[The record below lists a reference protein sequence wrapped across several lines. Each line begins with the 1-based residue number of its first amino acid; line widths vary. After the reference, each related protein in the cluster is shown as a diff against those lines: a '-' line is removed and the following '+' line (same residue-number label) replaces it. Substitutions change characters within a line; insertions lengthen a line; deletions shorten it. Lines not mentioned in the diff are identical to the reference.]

1 MKELVLTVDNLSV
14 SIQTLEEEK
23 QLLDK
28 VSFHVPAGE
37 IVAIIGESGSGK
49 SMTAKAILD
58 LLPKD
63 IAISSGDIKFL
74 HKDVLTMN
82 KKQKQHY
89 RGRQVGLVFQDTFG
103 TFDPLRTIGQH
114 FRELFSAH
122 TSVSKHEGKERALR
136 LLYNMQLPNPE
147 RVYESY
153 PYELSGGMRQR
164 VQLALAL
171 ALDPVLL
178 IADEPT
184 TALDTRIQA
193 DVLYLIKEW
202 SIRTGGS
209 VLFIT
214 HDLGVVAEL
223 ADSVIV
229 MQEGRI
235 VESAPVMKLFD
246 QPTHEHTKQLLAHY
260 RELTHI
266 QGQENALEHDSLVT
280 VQNVSKVFS
289 KKKWFRKQSIKAVN
303 DATFHIHKG
312 EIVGLIGESGSGKS
326 TMSRLLLQLETCE
339 KGKIL
344 WHGAFPFRKRVQ
356 WVHQDPLASFDP
368 RWNVEKIVGEGLN
381 YWKDKGNKLEKIKDV
396 LQKVGLKENIRS
408 VYPYEL
414 SGGMKQR
421 VAIARALILEPELLI
436 LDEPFASLDMSSQ
449 ARMLSLLQ
457 EINER
462 EKTAILFI
470 SHDIRAAMA
479 LCHRILVMEKGEIVE
494 EAKAN
499 ELRSSTNYYTN
510 SLLSSM
516 LALHPSERL
525 QEKNKLEEKEYVTSK
540 N

>member
-1 MKELVLTVDNLSV
+1 MVNNHVLTVESLSV
-14 SIQTLEEEK
+14 RIQTNNEE
-23 QLLDK
+23 QQILDH
-28 VSFHVPAGE
+28 VSFVVPAGE

-49 SMTAKAILD
+49 SMTAKAMLD

-63 IAISSGDIKFL
+63 ITVSSGTIKFL
-74 HKDVLTMN
+74 QKNVLAMN
-82 KKQKQHY
+82 KKQKQYY
-89 RGRQVGLVFQDTFG
+89 RGKQVGFVFQDTFG

-114 FRELFSAH
+114 FRELISAH
-122 TSVSKHEGKERALR
+122 KAVSIREAKERTLH
-136 LLYNMQLPNPE
+136 LLYNMQLSHPE
-147 RVYESY
+147 RVYDSY

-164 VQLALAL
+164 IQLALAL

-193 DVLYLIKEW
+193 DVLHLIKEW
-202 SIRTGGS
+202 SNRTGGS

-229 MQEGRI
+229 MKNGKV
-235 VESAPVMKLFD
+235 VESAPVKKLFD
-246 QPTHEHTKQLLAHY
+246 HPIHKHTKELLNHY
-260 RELTHI
+260 RELTKIHRQQI
-266 QGQENALEHDSLVT
+266 VASRDPLVIFE
-280 VQNVSKVFS
+280 NVSKVYS
-289 KKKWFRKQSIKAVN
+289 KKKWFRQHSINAVN
-303 DATFHIHKG
+303 DVSFQIQKG

-326 TMSRLLLQLETCE
+326 TISRLLLQLETYE
-339 KGKIL
+339 TGNIH
-344 WHGAFPFRKRVQ
+344 WYGSPPFRKGVQ

-368 RWNVEKIVGEGLN
+368 RWNVEKIVGEGSD
-381 YWKDKGNKLEKIKDV
+381 YWNKKCKNKREKINKV
-396 LQKVGLKENIRS
+396 LKKVGLNEDIRS

-421 VAIARALILEPELLI
+421 VAIARAFLLEPELLI

-449 ARMLSLLQ
+449 SRMLSLLQ
-457 EINER
+457 EINKK

-499 ELRSSTNYYTN
+499 ELTTSTNHYTN
-510 SLLSSM
+510 RLLSSM
-516 LALHPSERL
+516 LALHPRDRL
-525 QEKNKLEEKEYVTSK
+525 QDNNQMEEKEYAI
-540 N
+540 

>member
-1 MKELVLTVDNLSV
+1 MKEHALTVDNLSV
-14 SIQTLEEEK
+14 TIQTNKKE
-23 QLLDK
+23 QRLLDD
-28 VSFHVPAGE
+28 VSFVVPAGE
-37 IVAIIGESGSGK
+37 IVAIIGKSGSGK

-58 LLPKD
+58 LLPKG
-63 IAISSGDIKFL
+63 ITVSSGTIQFFKE
-74 HKDVLTMN
+74 DVLAMD

-89 RGRQVGLVFQDTFG
+89 RGKQVGFVFQDSFG

-122 TSVSKHEGKERALR
+122 TAVSKHEADERAIR
-136 LLYNMQLPNPE
+136 LLFNMQLSNPE

-178 IADEPT
+178 VADEPT

-193 DVLYLIKEW
+193 DVLHLIKEW
-202 SIRTGGS
+202 STRTGGS

-229 MQEGRI
+229 MKNGMI

-246 QPTHEHTKQLLAHY
+246 QPVHEHTRQLLAHN
-260 RELTHI
+260 RELTNI
-266 QGQENALEHDSLVT
+266 QGQQSAITRDPLVT
-280 VQNVSKVFS
+280 VQNVSKIFS
-289 KKKWFRKQSIKAVN
+289 KKKWFRKHSINAVN
-303 DATFHIHKG
+303 NVSFHIQKG

-326 TMSRLLLQLETCE
+326 TTSRLLLQLDTYN
-339 KGKIL
+339 KGEIV
-344 WHGAFPFRKRVQ
+344 WHGAPPFRKHVQ
-356 WVHQDPLASFDP
+356 WVHQDPQASFDP
-368 RWNVEKIVGEGLN
+368 RWNVEKIVGEGLD
-381 YWKDKGNKLEKIKDV
+381 YWKEKSGNKREKIKEV
-396 LQKVGLKENIRS
+396 LQKVGLNENIRS

-421 VAIARALILEPELLI
+421 VAIARALLLEPELLI

-457 EINER
+457 EINKR

-470 SHDIRAAMA
+470 SHDIRVAMA

-499 ELRSSTNYYTN
+499 ELRSSTNFYTKC
-510 SLLSSM
+510 LLSSM
-516 LALHPSERL
+516 LAVHPSERL
-525 QEKNKLEEKEYVTSK
+525 QEKNKVEDKEYVI
-540 N
+540 